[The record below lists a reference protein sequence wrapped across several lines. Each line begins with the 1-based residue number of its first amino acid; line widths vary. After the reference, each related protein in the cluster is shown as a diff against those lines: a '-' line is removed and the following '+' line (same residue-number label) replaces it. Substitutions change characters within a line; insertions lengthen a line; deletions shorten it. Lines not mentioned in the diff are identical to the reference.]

1 MQLKGISGAK
11 LAGKKDCFD
20 LPRVKNGLVGLA
32 AQNQHPLRLG
42 RSVFDLIA

>member
-1 MQLKGISGAK
+1 MQLKGISGAE
-11 LAGKKDCFD
+11 LAGKMDCFD